1 MAYETKPNT
10 GAFFVND
17 KKTSGDSQPNMRG
30 SIHVDK
36 VLLENL
42 INQTRGQLVEIAIAG
57 WNKTSAAGKP
67 YLSLAASAP
76 YKKDEQQQTQTE
88 EKQPWEV

>member
-1 MAYETKPNT
+1 MAYEQKANS
-10 GAFFVND
+10 GALFVNE
-17 KKTSGDSQPNMRG
+17 KQSGSQPNMRG

-36 VLLENL
+36 ALLENL
-42 INQTRGQLVEIAIAG
+42 INESNGQLVEIAIAG
-57 WNKTSAAGKP
+57 WNKKSAAGKP

-76 YKKDEQQQTQTE
+76 YKKDGQQQQE

>member
-1 MAYETKPNT
+1 MAYEQKANT
-10 GAFFVND
+10 GALFINE
-17 KKTSGDSQPNMRG
+17 KQSGSQPNMRG
-30 SIHVDK
+30 SVHVDK

-42 INQTRGQLVEIAIAG
+42 INQTNGQLVEIALAG
-57 WNKTSAAGKP
+57 WNKKSAAGKS

-76 YKKDEQQQTQTE
+76 YKKDGQQAQQSE

>member
-17 KKTSGDSQPNMRG
+17 KKSPEDSQPNMRG
-30 SIHVDK
+30 SVHVDK

-42 INQTRGQLVEIAIAG
+42 INQTNGQLVEIALAG
-57 WNKTSAAGKP
+57 WNKKSAAGKS
-67 YLSLAASAP
+67 YLSLAVSAP
-76 YKKDEQQQTQTE
+76 YKKDSQQTQQSE